1 MILFFLLPLI
11 LLTIAAVNFVQ
22 IRTPKR
28 TSELAV
34 TVGVIV
40 PMRNEAENVEGVVAT
55 LAAQEGSLHFYLL
68 DDNSED
74 QTFELLQRLMIRQP
88 CVDHVGLKS
97 AELSLIAFLIA
108 TIQMH

>member
-28 TSELAV
+28 TSEL
-34 TVGVIV
+34 TETIGVLV
-40 PMRNEAENVEGVVAT
+40 PMRNEAENVEGLVAT
-55 LAAQEGSLHFYLL
+55 LAAQEGSFHFYLL

-74 QTFELLQRLMIRQP
+74 QTFELLQQLMSRQL
-88 CVDHVGLKS
+88 CADHVVLKNVEVIS
-97 AELSLIAFLIA
+97 KTFLIA
-108 TIQMH
+108 TSRMH

>member
-22 IRTPKR
+22 IRTPQR
-28 TSELAV
+28 TSEL
-34 TVGVIV
+34 TETIGVIV
-40 PMRNEAENVEGVVAT
+40 PMRNEAENVEGLIAT

-74 QTFELLQRLMIRQP
+74 QTFELLQQFEL
-88 CVDHVGLKS
+88 
-97 AELSLIAFLIA
+97 LSLFCPSAAIPKPVNCNQAC
-108 TIQMH
+108 